1 MSGGKL
7 DGCYG
12 GFVRL
17 IVFAL
22 CCACQVWDVIAR
34 KPKAEVMTML
44 EEKDE
49 EAERLKT
56 YIEGLMEIIIDK
68 SPEVLEH
75 VNKLNSKV

>member
-1 MSGGKL
+1 
-7 DGCYG
+7 
-12 GFVRL
+12 
-17 IVFAL
+17 
-22 CCACQVWDVIAR
+22 
-34 KPKAEVMTML
+34 ML